1 MSTMPEAALRTH
13 TVGKGEGVGV
23 AAFEAEYEG
32 VAETEAVGLG
42 EAAVEADQEGVGT
55 TDFVED
61 AETEAE
67 AI

>member
-1 MSTMPEAALRTH
+1 MPEAALRTQ
-13 TVGKGEGVGV
+13 TVGRGEGDSE
-23 AAFEAEYEG
+23 AAVEAEYEG
-32 VAETEAVGLG
+32 VAKTDAVGLG

-61 AETEAE
+61 ADIEVD